1 MKGEFAGTLGERIVI
16 ERPVTS
22 RDSMGLQENGWEPV
36 ARCRA
41 AIVGEGAGAES
52 EGMALSAMQRFR
64 VTIRMLEGVAID
76 QRVRW
81 GTRTLTVR
89 QLLIDPSAKDR
100 LTLRCEEVRT
110 Q

>member
-1 MKGEFAGTLGERIVI
+1 MTREFAGTLAERILI
-16 ERPVTS
+16 ERPVAS
-22 RDSMGLQENGWEPV
+22 RDSMGLQEHGWETV

-41 AIVGEGAGAES
+41 AIAGEGAASES
-52 EGMALSAMQRFR
+52 EGQALSAMQRFR
-64 VTIRMLEGVAID
+64 VTIRVIDGIAID

-81 GTRTLTVR
+81 GTRTLMVR

-100 LTLRCEEVRT
+100 LTLRCEEVRA